1 MDMLAK
7 KIEKILPTEKN
18 LEKKRRE
25 FIEKGGGVAADDQ
38 SEWKNINLRLKSDM
52 ITKIDD
58 IVQNERI
65 GMNRTAWILE
75 AIQEK
80 FKRDES

>member
-1 MDMLAK
+1 MLAK